1 MAAICVSGFRL
12 AYQRRL
18 AIIGLAFVLSIT
30 CVQAQ
35 DAPGKQQFIRNCSVC
50 HGEDGHGGE
59 LGPNNSIVDVQ
70 NPRATSADAVRNLI
84 RSGIPSAGM
93 PSFSRLIDAD
103 VDAIAG
109 FVMSLRNRAAPVAQA
124 QQAAVPGDID
134 AGFQYFTKPGN
145 CISCHAVMGRGGVVG
160 PDLGSV
166 GNTRSADQVRQE
178 LLNPGSLPQ
187 TITGG
192 GRGGRGGGEGA
203 LNVPPVAYAA
213 VTVKLNDGRTIRGA
227 LQREWNFDIQLMDLD
242 GQLHLLPKEQI
253 LSISRENQSL
263 MPKLDATPDD
273 VQNLIAYLSQLKGG
287 ATASSTPL
295 PPLDLGKGVDFK
307 EVEHP
312 KEGDWPSYNGD
323 IGGSRFSPLKEIN
336 TTNISQLAPRW
347 MWTMPGTRRA
357 LEDTPQVVDGI
368 MYVTGSNECFALDAR
383 TGRQIWHYARPRTSD
398 LVPTGDAASGINRGV
413 AVLGD
418 RVFMVTDN
426 AHLIALQRYTGQL
439 IWDSEMAD
447 YRLNYGG
454 TQAPL
459 VVGDLVISGISGG
472 DEGVRGFLSAYKAS
486 TGERVWR
493 FWTVP
498 APGEPGS
505 ETWAGTSINHPGSST
520 WMTGTYDPE
529 TGILYWGVGNPAPDF
544 NGDQRQGDN
553 LYSCSV
559 LALDPKT
566 GKLLWYHQ
574 MTPHNTNDWDATQTP
589 ILVDANF
596 HGKPR
601 KLLLQAN
608 RNGLFYVLD
617 RVTGEFLTGAP
628 FVHNLTWTTGLDA
641 TGRPIIKEDPAP
653 TTEGKRVC
661 PTGAGATNWPSAS
674 YDPQTGQ
681 YLVFATESCQVFTK
695 NDEPFELGKSFYEG
709 TERRSPG
716 DTSQKFLRA
725 IDIQT
730 AKIAWEIPNIGGG
743 SLASG
748 LMTTAGG
755 FVFYG
760 DGGGAVVAADAK
772 NGRILWH
779 FDTGQQFK
787 GSPIAYIIDGKERLV
802 MIAGQT
808 VLAFGIR

>member
-1 MAAICVSGFRL
+1 VCQWRL
-12 AYQRRL
+12 VML
-18 AIIGLAFVLSIT
+18 GLVFLSIAD
-30 CVQAQ
+30 CASPQ

-50 HGEDGHGGE
+50 HGEDGHGGQ
-59 LGPNNSIVDVQ
+59 LGPNNSIVDVL

-93 PSFSRLIDAD
+93 PAFSALSDAD
-103 VDAIAG
+103 VEAIAG
-109 FVMSLRNRAAPVAQA
+109 FVMSLKNSAAPAVSP
-124 QQAAVPGDID
+124 QQPAVSGDIN
-134 AGFQYFTKPGN
+134 AGFQYFMKQGN
-145 CISCHAVMGRGGVVG
+145 CTSCHAVMGRGSVVG

-166 GNTRSADQVRQE
+166 GNTRSAAQISQA
-178 LLNPGSLPQ
+178 LLNPGPLPQ
-187 TITGG
+187 IGGFGGRRGG
-192 GRGGRGGGEGA
+192 GGGGEGGI
-203 LNVPPVAYAA
+203 NIPPVTYTAA
-213 VTVKLNDGRTIRGA
+213 TVKLNDGRVIRGA
-227 LQREWNFDIQLMDLD
+227 LQRETNFDLQLMGLD
-242 GQLHLLPKEQI
+242 GHLYLLPKEQVAEI
-253 LSISRENQSL
+253 TRESQSL
-263 MPKLDATPDD
+263 MPKVDAAPDD
-273 VQNLIAYLSQLKGG
+273 VQNLIAYLSQLKGE
-287 ATASSTPL
+287 ATAGTTPL
-295 PPLDLGKGVDFK
+295 PPLDLGKGVDFEK
-307 EVEHP
+307 VQHP
-312 KEGDWPSYNGD
+312 KDGEWPSYNGD
-323 IGGSRFSPLKEIN
+323 IGGNRFSPLAEIN
-336 TTNISQLAPRW
+336 TANVSQLAPRW

-383 TGRQIWHYARPRTSD
+383 TGRPIWHYARPRTKD

-418 RVFMVTDN
+418 RVFMITDN
-426 AHLIALQRYTGQL
+426 AHLIALERYTGQL
-439 IWDSEMAD
+439 VWDTEMVD
-447 YRLNYGG
+447 YRLNYGA

-498 APGEPGS
+498 ARGEPGS
-505 ETWAGTSINHPGSST
+505 ETWGGTSIDHPGSST

-544 NGDQRQGDN
+544 NGDQRKGDD

-574 MTPHNTNDWDATQTP
+574 MTPHNTNDWDATQTA
-589 ILVDANF
+589 ILVDADF

-617 RVTGEFLTGAP
+617 RVTGEFLVGAP
-628 FVHNLTWTTGLDA
+628 FVRNLTWTSGLDA
-641 TGRPIIKEDPAP
+641 SGRPMIKEDPAP
-653 TTEGKRVC
+653 TPEGKRVC
-661 PTGAGATNWPSAS
+661 PPGAGATNWPSAS
-674 YDPQTGQ
+674 YDAQTGQ
-681 YLVFATESCQVFTK
+681 FLVFATEACQIFTK

-709 TERRSPG
+709 TERRSAG

-730 AKIAWEIPNIGGG
+730 AKIVWEIPNIGGG

-760 DGGGAVVAADAK
+760 DGGGAVVAADARDGK
-772 NGRILWH
+772 ILWH

-787 GSPIAYIIDGKERLV
+787 GSPMAYSIDGKERLV